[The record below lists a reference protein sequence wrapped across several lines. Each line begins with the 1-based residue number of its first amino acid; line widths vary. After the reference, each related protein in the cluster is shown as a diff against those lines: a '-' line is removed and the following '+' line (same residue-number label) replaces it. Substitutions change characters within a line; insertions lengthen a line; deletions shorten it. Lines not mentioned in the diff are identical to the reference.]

1 MATVIE
7 RVRSIVVDKL
17 GVEEGDV
24 EENSSFVDDLNADSL
39 DLVELIMAFEE
50 EFSTDDNQVE
60 ISDDDAANIRTVGD
74 AVGYLVEHGV
84 SDE

>member
-24 EENSSFVDDLNADSL
+24 EQGSSFVDDLNADSL

-50 EFSTDDNQVE
+50 EFSTDGNAVE

-74 AVGYLVEHGV
+74 AVNYLVEHGV
-84 SDE
+84 SDK